1 MYILDPLFD
10 FFFRIIDYSQH
21 LDAIFSPFMVL
32 FYLFSIS
39 LMSIISNTVFIMKDW
54 VQLSCSPLCIIYTLI
69 AIFTIGVAL
78 FFILFKRFKNQFII
92 KIHKETRQTLELEYQ
107 KKLRIELLKKINE
120 QQHLIEDSHHTG
132 SKKHDQVTV
141 LFADIQG
148 FTKIVE
154 QLRPEI
160 LVDELDKFFLQ
171 FDEVADKYHIE
182 KIKTIGDAYMCA
194 GGLPEKSRSN
204 PIEVILVALE
214 MQNFMRSSIHPSS
227 MDGPSGVWELRIG
240 IHTGS
245 VVSGKVGR
253 TKNTFDIWGDT
264 VNIASRM
271 ESSGIAGEINITGVT
286 YQYVKDFFECQYRG
300 KMPIKYKGETDMY
313 FIKRLKP
320 EFATDEQGIFPNE
333 TCLVRLQHIRF
344 ADLEDE
350 VLSRLNLELPN
361 SLFFHNID
369 HTINAISQAEI
380 IGRGENI
387 SEHDLLMVKT
397 AALFH
402 DTGFLHQYN
411 NPKEYSCLISMEYLK
426 RHRFSDVQIETISQL
441 INATRQG
448 YVPQNILEE
457 IIIDANLHH
466 LGRPDYFQQSEKFLK
481 ELSANGFSIS
491 PAEWI
496 QNQSRQIET
505 HTFYTN
511 TARKLRQVNKQ
522 HQLEKLKAI
531 KP

>member
-1 MYILDPLFD
+1 M
-10 FFFRIIDYSQH
+10 
-21 LDAIFSPFMVL
+21 
-32 FYLFSIS
+32 
-39 LMSIISNTVFIMKDW
+39 
-54 VQLSCSPLCIIYTLI
+54 
-69 AIFTIGVAL
+69 
-78 FFILFKRFKNQFII
+78 
-92 KIHKETRQTLELEYQ
+92 
-107 KKLRIELLKKINE
+107 
-120 QQHLIEDSHHTG
+120 
-132 SKKHDQVTV
+132 
-141 LFADIQG
+141 FADIQG

-171 FDEVADKYHIE
+171 FDEVADKYCVE

-194 GGLPEKSRSN
+194 GGLPDKSRSN

-214 MQNFMRSSIHPSS
+214 MQNFMRTSIHPSS
-227 MDGPSGVWELRIG
+227 IDGPSGVWELRIG
-240 IHTGS
+240 VHTGS

-320 EFATDEQGIFPNE
+320 EFSIDEQGIFPNA

-361 SLFFHNID
+361 SLFFHNVD
-369 HTINAISQAEI
+369 HTISVIAQVEI
-380 IGRGENI
+380 IGRGEDI

-411 NPKEYSCLISMEYLK
+411 NPKEYSCIIAMEYLK
-426 RHRFSDVQIETISQL
+426 KHRFSDVQIETISQL
-441 INATRQG
+441 INATRRDH
-448 YVPQNILEE
+448 VPQNLLEE
-457 IIIDANLHH
+457 IIIDANLNY
-466 LGRPDYFQQSEKFLK
+466 LGRPDYFQQSEKLYK
-481 ELSANGFSIS
+481 ELSSNGFSIS
-491 PAEWI
+491 PTEWI
-496 QNQSRQIET
+496 QSQSRQIET
-505 HTFYTN
+505 HTFHTN